1 MPLSLSPAPWF
12 GFGTR
17 FRFRFRSP
25 FLFPFLFLFLFLFLF
40 PPSLWAQDDRLS
52 RLDPSLAARIQ
63 AQVDTAHA
71 ASLPAEPLIQKAL
84 EGRGKGAP
92 PERIVAAVRAVRL
105 SLLAAR
111 DVLGHGAE
119 PLELTAAANALRAG
133 ATSETV
139 GEMRRARP
147 GSLKIPLDVLAD
159 LIARGIPTARAGA
172 AVVRLVQQ
180 GTADRD
186 LQLLR
191 DRIDQDIRGGTAPA
205 MALERRLVGIPPA
218 GPPP

>member
-1 MPLSLSPAPWF
+1 MMPTFLSPACWF
-12 GFGTR
+12 G
-17 FRFRFRSP
+17 FRFRFLP
-25 FLFPFLFLFLFLFLF
+25 LFAFPFLCLILFLL
-40 PPSLWAQDDRLS
+40 PPSLIAQDDRLS
-52 RLDPSLAARIQ
+52 RLDPALAARVQ
-63 AQVDTAHA
+63 AQLDTAQA

-105 SLLAAR
+105 SLMAAR
-111 DVLGHGAE
+111 DVLGPGTE

-133 ATSETV
+133 AASETV
-139 GEMRRARP
+139 GEIRRARQ
-147 GSLKIPLDVLAD
+147 GSLKVPLDVLAD

-172 AVVRLVQQ
+172 AVVGLVRQ

-191 DRIDQDIRGGTAPA
+191 DRIDRDVRGGAAPDL
-205 MALERRLVGIPPA
+205 ALERRLAGIPPA